1 MPYVLYNAEG
11 SPPCA
16 QVRILAKLIG
26 VELEVREIDTFK
38 QEHFTPEFLKI
49 NPFHRIPTF
58 SDDGF
63 IIYES
68 TAICYYLLRKH
79 AQNSELYPNCNK
91 SRARIDQALATVT
104 STIQPHYFTFLR
116 PRYKE
121 HTKPTGEELEAF
133 NENVIKGF
141 GDVIGEGP
149 FVLGDKLTLADL
161 SIVCHLTLILEAPY
175 LNADDYPK
183 LKSYYERVK
192 AQLPCFKEITQA
204 GINRFVN
211 NTSNLH

>member
-1 MPYVLYNAEG
+1 MVYILYNAEG

-16 QVRILAKLIG
+16 QVRILARLIG
-26 VELEVREIDTFK
+26 VELEIREIDTFK
-38 QEHFTPEFLKI
+38 QENFTPDFLKM

-58 SDDGF
+58 SDDAF

-68 TAICYYLLRKH
+68 SAICYYLLRKH
-79 AQNSELYPNCNK
+79 AQNSDLYPNCIK
-91 SRARIDQALATVT
+91 SRAQIDQALATVT
-104 STIQPHYFTFLR
+104 STIQPHCFAFLR

-121 HTKPTGEELEAF
+121 HKKPTPQELDAF

-141 GDVIGEGP
+141 ENIIGEGP
-149 FVLGDKLTLADL
+149 FVKGDKMTLADI

-175 LNADDYPK
+175 LKGEEYPK

-192 AQLPCFKEITQA
+192 AQLPCFKEITHA
-204 GINRFVN
+204 GISRFIN
-211 NTSNLH
+211 NTCNLH